1 MNSKLTWE
9 GVAVGLIDGSKL
21 DPSLGSTDGDSVGL
35 GVVGVV
41 VRR

>member
-21 DPSLGSTDGDSVGL
+21 GPSLGSTDGNSEGIRVGDLVGL
-35 GVVGVV
+35 
-41 VRR
+41 